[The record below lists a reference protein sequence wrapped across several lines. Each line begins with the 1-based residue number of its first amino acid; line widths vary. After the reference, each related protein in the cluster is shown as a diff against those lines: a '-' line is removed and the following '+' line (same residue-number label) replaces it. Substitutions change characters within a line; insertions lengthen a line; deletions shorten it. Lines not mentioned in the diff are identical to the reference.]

1 MTALRK
7 CDCEVRLSFV
17 GNKKTKINMHEES
30 IISKA
35 QAITR

>member
-30 IISKA
+30 IIESPSDY
-35 QAITR
+35 